1 MTTEQQRIWD
11 YMTSH
16 CVGINNVQ
24 NVSTIA
30 HACGYADH
38 GTNNDNFRAIITKM
52 VINERLPIG
61 SCRNGYFIFT
71 SLDERQKAINWV
83 NRNKK
88 VEALQTIQPYQR

>member
-1 MTTEQQRIWD
+1 MTAEQRRIWD
-11 YMTSH
+11 YMTTH

-30 HACGYADH
+30 HACGYGDY
-38 GTNNDNFRAIITKM
+38 GTNNDDFRAIITNM
-52 VINERLPIG
+52 VVNELLPIG